1 MPKFRRSNVDPVLRI
16 SLICST
22 VAAPNT
28 SQSGR
33 ISRQDGARSS
43 VNQWSMRTMNRPLIA
58 LALVLAAATTQ
69 AEARSPIGGAT
80 MPRDP
85 LQADPLGPRSE
96 PTVTVATAV
105 ARTPVEKNGYTSV
118 RGLA

>member
-1 MPKFRRSNVDPVLRI
+1 M
-16 SLICST
+16 T
-22 VAAPNT
+22 
-28 SQSGR
+28 
-33 ISRQDGARSS
+33 
-43 VNQWSMRTMNRPLIA
+43 NRPLIA
-58 LALVLAAATTQ
+58 FVLVLAAAATQ

-105 ARTPVEKNGYTSV
+105 ARTQVEKSGYTSV
-118 RGLA
+118 RGLSRASDGTWHAVARNASTAPVAVVLDNQGRATET